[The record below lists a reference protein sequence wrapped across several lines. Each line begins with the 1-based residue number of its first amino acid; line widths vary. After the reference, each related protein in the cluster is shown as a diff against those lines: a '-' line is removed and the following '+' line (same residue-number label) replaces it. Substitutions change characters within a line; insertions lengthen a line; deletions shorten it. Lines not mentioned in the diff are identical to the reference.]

1 MHYLFDLWFLSLLR
15 WHLVHHLFSG
25 LFNCYVGISR
35 TICSRVCLTV
45 TLVSRA
51 LFVFWFVWL
60 LRRHLPHYL
69 YPGLYVYYV
78 GIWCTYFFFL
88 VCLTVTL
95 VSRALCFFW
104 FVWLLRWYLGH
115 YFFSGFSNCY
125 VGILRSVCFL
135 VCSTVTLVSRA
146 LFFFWFVWLLRWYL
160 VHYLFSGFFF
170 GFFLHNMILTLTT
183 WRFLSRDCLRTLRY
197 TTYSTLKI
205 QLIFMLRTLFYV
217 YYVQCDN
224 AHIFRST
231 SFTHKKR
238 ETLLAALYKNY

>member
-95 VSRALCFFW
+95 VSRALCFSGLFDCYVGISGTIFSPVFLTVTLVSCAVFVFW
-104 FVWLLRWYLGH
+104 FVRLLRWCLAH
-115 YFFSGFSNCY
+115 YFFSGLFDCY
-125 VGILRSVCFL
+125 VGISCTICSL
-135 VCSTVTLVSRA
+135 V
-146 LFFFWFVWLLRWYL
+146 FFFWF
-160 VHYLFSGFFF
+160 FF
-170 GFFLHNMILTLTT
+170 T
-183 WRFLSRDCLRTLRY
+183 
-197 TTYSTLKI
+197 
-205 QLIFMLRTLFYV
+205 
-217 YYVQCDN
+217 
-224 AHIFRST
+224 
-231 SFTHKKR
+231 
-238 ETLLAALYKNY
+238 

>member
-1 MHYLFDLWFLSLLR
+1 MLPWYLAHYLFSGLFDCYIGISRAICFLVCLNVTLAPRALFVSWFVCVLR
-15 WHLVHHLFSG
+15 WHLVHF
-25 LFNCYVGISR
+25 
-35 TICSRVCLTV
+35 
-45 TLVSRA
+45 
-51 LFVFWFVWL
+51 
-60 LRRHLPHYL
+60 
-69 YPGLYVYYV
+69 
-78 GIWCTYFFFL
+78 FFFL

-170 GFFLHNMILTLTT
+170 FFGFFLHNMILTLTT
-183 WRFLSRDCLRTLRY
+183 WRFLSRDCLCTLRY

-205 QLIFMLRTLFYV
+205 QLIFMLRTLFYL
-217 YYVQCDN
+217 YYLQCDN
-224 AHIFRST
+224 AHI
-231 SFTHKKR
+231 
-238 ETLLAALYKNY
+238 

>member
-1 MHYLFDLWFLSLLR
+1 MHLLFVLWFLSLLR

-60 LRRHLPHYL
+60 LRWHLAHYL

-78 GIWCTYFFFL
+78 GIWCTIFFL

-104 FVWLLRWYLGH
+104 FVWLLLGISGTI
-115 YFFSGFSNCY
+115 FSP
-125 VGILRSVCFL
+125 VFL
-135 VCSTVTLVSRA
+135 TVTLVSCA
-146 LFFFWFVWLLRWYL
+146 VFVFWFVRLLRWCLADYF
-160 VHYLFSGFFF
+160 FSGVLDYYV
-170 GFFLHNMILTLTT
+170 GISCTICSLVFFLYNMILTLTT
-183 WRFLSRDCLRTLRY
+183 LRFLSRDCLRTLRY
-197 TTYSTLKI
+197 TTYSTLNI
-205 QLIFMLRTLFYV
+205 QLIFMLRTLFYL

-224 AHIFRST
+224 AHIFRGT

>member
-1 MHYLFDLWFLSLLR
+1 MLCTCC
-15 WHLVHHLFSG
+15 LFSG
-25 LFNCYVGISR
+25 FFHCYVGISC
-35 TICSRVCLTV
+35 TICFLVCLIV

-51 LFVFWFVWL
+51 LFVLGFVWL
-60 LRRHLPHYL
+60 LHWYL
-69 YPGLYVYYV
+69 ARYLFSGLFDCYV
-78 GIWCTYFFFL
+78 GASRTICILVCMCITLASGALFFFFL

-170 GFFLHNMILTLTT
+170 LFVFFFFLHNMIGSFHGTVYAHCVSLLTVL
-183 WRFLSRDCLRTLRY
+183 LRY
-197 TTYSTLKI
+197 
-205 QLIFMLRTLFYV
+205 
-217 YYVQCDN
+217 N
-224 AHIFRST
+224 
-231 SFTHKKR
+231 
-238 ETLLAALYKNY
+238 

>member
-1 MHYLFDLWFLSLLR
+1 MLCTC
-15 WHLVHHLFSG
+15 LFSG
-25 LFNCYVGISR
+25 FFHCYVGISC
-35 TICSRVCLTV
+35 TICFLVCLIV

-51 LFVFWFVWL
+51 LFVLGFVWL
-60 LRRHLPHYL
+60 LHWYL
-69 YPGLYVYYV
+69 ARYLFSGLFDCYV
-78 GIWCTYFFFL
+78 GTSRTICILVYTCITLASGALFFCFGF
-88 VCLTVTL
+88 LTVTL
-95 VSRALCFFW
+95 VSHALCFFW

-135 VCSTVTLVSRA
+135 VCSTVTLVSHA
-146 LFFFWFVWLLRWYL
+146 LFVLRFFFWF
-160 VHYLFSGFFF
+160 
-170 GFFLHNMILTLTT
+170 FFLHNMILTLTT
-183 WRFLSRDCLRTLRY
+183 LRFLSRDSLRTLRY

-205 QLIFMLRTLFYV
+205 QLIFMLRTLFYL

-224 AHIFRST
+224 AHIFRGT